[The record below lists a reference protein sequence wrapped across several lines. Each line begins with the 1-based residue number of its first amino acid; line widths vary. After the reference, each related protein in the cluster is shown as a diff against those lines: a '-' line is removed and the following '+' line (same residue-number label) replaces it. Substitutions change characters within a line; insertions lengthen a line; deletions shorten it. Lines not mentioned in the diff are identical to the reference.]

1 MDYINK
7 YEFPPF
13 LNKGGGG
20 GIPLHIY
27 GSEFFQN
34 DTVTDQQFGGNHN
47 HKSSLYFP
55 GGLFVNPLYDLNSE
69 MSSEKDTD
77 PTTKNIFEQYDMFLD
92 LASPSLDGQKKM
104 KTKTK
109 TKTKKLN
116 RYKPKK
122 ISYRSTT

>member
-1 MDYINK
+1 MDYINR

-34 DTVTDQQFGGNHN
+34 DTVTDQQFGGNY
-47 HKSSLYFP
+47 KSSLYFP

-69 MSSEKDTD
+69 IGSEKDTD
-77 PTTKNIFEQYDMFLD
+77 PTTKNIFEQYDVFLD
-92 LASPSLDGQKKM
+92 LTSPALGGK
-104 KTKTK
+104 KTKIK
-109 TKTKKLN
+109 TKTKKRN
-116 RYKPKK
+116 IYKPKK
-122 ISYRSTT
+122 ISYRKRST